1 MHKFSAQKGIIDPKI
16 IIGGIV
22 ALAVIFIL
30 ATGSFKFSVS
40 PTKESSQTEQTQSTK
55 PETKTY
61 QNSQY
66 GFSLEYP
73 VDWDVKEG
81 QQGYVADFVSPDES
95 AFDKYSE
102 FLGVKVVSLASQP
115 DVTVQQAAE
124 AWEQQTVDATSTDS
138 NLKIVDRK
146 SSTVGGNEAKTI
158 VYTLNINNLPI
169 KGSATITLKNNNGY
183 IFQYY
188 AEREK
193 YDKYLPDIEAILSSV
208 SF

>member
-1 MHKFSAQKGIIDPKI
+1 MHKFSAQKGSASPAL
-16 IIGGIV
+16 IIGGIITLV
-22 ALAVIFIL
+22 VIFLL
-30 ATGSFKFSVS
+30 ATGNFKFSVS
-40 PTKESSQTEQTQSTK
+40 PAGQSSQTTQTQLAKPGTK
-55 PETKTY
+55 SY

-66 GFSLEYP
+66 GFSVEYP
-73 VDWDVKEG
+73 SDWNVKEG

-115 DVTVQQAAE
+115 DTTVQQAAE

-146 SSTVGGNEAKTI
+146 SSTVGGNEARTI
-158 VYTLNINNLPI
+158 VYTINIDNLPV

-183 IFQYY
+183 IFQYF

-208 SF
+208 NF